1 MKFQKLVKAEES
13 IDNSSTILNKQIT
26 AIRSKLD
33 NLQKD
38 NFDTLRAHQVQKIYK
53 VLTNVWNELDKLE
66 SY

>member
-1 MKFQKLVKAEES
+1 MNFIKVIKAEEG

-26 AIRSKLD
+26 AIKSKLD
-33 NLQKD
+33 NLQND

-53 VLTNVWNELDKLE
+53 VLTNVLNELNKLS